1 MWPIVAEEQDM
12 IYKFIFGSTELII
25 VLGSYAECVQFEYL
39 LQNMEPFTSRL
50 KKGVSNT
57 RAA

>member
-1 MWPIVAEEQDM
+1 VVEQQ
-12 IYKFIFGSTELII
+12 FIFGSTEMII
-25 VLGSYAECVQFEYL
+25 VLGNYTDYSQTEHS

-50 KKGVSNT
+50 KEEVSNT